1 MVTKS
6 IAFKPSIETS
16 RFNRLCH
23 AFRLSPNQVQ
33 REGGECDFL
42 LGLKAHS
49 LKLNREARFNS
60 DVFPHVGVY
69 SSPLLSKYIF
79 VGVSDHVQA
88 PTVALSTS
96 ASFRTQTIDET
107 LYNWLKAYV
116 RRASTA
122 SQNVSVAKP
131 QILTAASANCKRMST
146 SEMRSN

>member
-1 MVTKS
+1 MRTIDDNKQVKLPAVTVKLRNNIDNSVVKVEALVTKS

-49 LKLNREARFNS
+49 LQLNREARFNS

-96 ASFRTQTIDET
+96 ASFRTQTIDE
-107 LYNWLKAYV
+107 KV
-116 RRASTA
+116 
-122 SQNVSVAKP
+122 
-131 QILTAASANCKRMST
+131 
-146 SEMRSN
+146 